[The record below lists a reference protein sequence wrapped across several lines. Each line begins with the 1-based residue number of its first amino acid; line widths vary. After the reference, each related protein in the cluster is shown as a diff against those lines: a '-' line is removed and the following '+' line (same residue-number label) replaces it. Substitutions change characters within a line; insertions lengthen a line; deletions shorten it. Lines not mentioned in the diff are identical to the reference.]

1 MGNAMVKSQR
11 KLQEA
16 SAHLNPISH
25 GKTEL
30 VEDLLL
36 MIRRRMQ
43 FAKDAGI
50 TKIRLEM
57 VTLEQARVLIEL
69 LERETRR

>member
-1 MGNAMVKSQR
+1 MGDAMAKGQR

-16 SAHLNPISH
+16 SAHLNPIGN
-25 GKTEL
+25 GKTKL
-30 VEDLLL
+30 VEELLL
-36 MIRRRMQ
+36 MIRRRMV

-50 TKIRLEM
+50 SKIRLEM
-57 VTLEQARVLIEL
+57 VTLEQAMVLIEL